1 MSTLNACAVA
11 KTANH
16 YAKAYQGN
24 TITSTDCNTIQA
36 QVASKFDV
44 SGSSVRVFVFN
55 PQSQSTT
62 DTTAWNIT
70 AKSSNVTSTSESVIP
85 RPELLGCPGRNVP
98 GCPSKSSSAQR
109 TSATTGQTTFYG
121 VGQVKDANNC
131 TLQQVLKIA
140 VVQNA

>member
-1 MSTLNACAVA
+1 MASLNACAVA
-11 KTANH
+11 KTANQ

-24 TITSTDCNTIQA
+24 TIDSGDCNTIQA
-36 QVASKFDV
+36 QVASKFGV
-44 SGSSVRVFVFN
+44 PTSSVRVIVLN
-55 PQSQSTT
+55 PQSSVE
-62 DTTAWNIT
+62 TTAWVIT
-70 AKSSNVTSTSESVIP
+70 AQSSNVTSTYESVIP

-109 TSATTGQTTFYG
+109 TSFTTGLATVYG